1 MTKLKFIQ
9 DKSGNFVAFRMQG
22 HAGYAAEG
30 NDIVCAALSA
40 CVQLFEQSVVE
51 LLGEEKGSFT
61 ADEKTT
67 EISFSLPDVDDEK
80 KKVFYLLISSFY
92 KYVTRLQ
99 KQYKKNIYCE
109 TEVKPC

>member
-9 DKSGNFVAFRMQG
+9 DKSGNVVAFCMQG
-22 HAGYAAEG
+22 HAGYAAKG

-51 LLGEEKGSFT
+51 LLGEEKGSFSVS
-61 ADEKTT
+61 EETT
-67 EISFSLPDVDDEK
+67 EISYSMPDMPEEK
-80 KKVFYLLISSFY
+80 KEMFYLLTSSFY

>member
-1 MTKLKFIQ
+1 MTRLKFIQ
-9 DKSGNFVAFRMQG
+9 DKSGNLLAFRMQG
-22 HAGYAAEG
+22 HAEYANE

-67 EISFSLPDVDDEK
+67 EISYSMPEMDEEK

>member
-1 MTKLKFIQ
+1 MTKFKFIQ
-9 DKSGNFVAFRMQG
+9 DDGGNIVAFSMKG
-22 HAGYAAEG
+22 HADYASKG

-61 ADEKTT
+61 ESAETT
-67 EISFSLPDVDDEK
+67 EISYSMPDMPEEK
-80 KKVFYLLISSFY
+80 KKVFYLLASSFY